1 MIQRDYFERLT
12 QQVAKVLARLI
23 GKDWEKILLAI
34 EQTFDQHLPITRSEL
49 LQVELTHFKSW
60 ISEQEL
66 SDDQLEA
73 IAMLLQKEGEHIAT
87 VASQIDRFGRAL
99 LLYEVIESRTDTYA
113 PDRVQRIRYLNTL
126 LDEL

>member
-34 EQTFDQHLPITRSEL
+34 EQAFDQHLPITRKEL
-49 LQVELTHFKSW
+49 LGVKLEGFEDW
-60 ISEQEL
+60 IGQQDL

-87 VASQIDRFGRAL
+87 IEQQKDRFARAL
-99 LLYEVIESRTDTYA
+99 LLYEVVESRTEMYS
-113 PDRVQRIRYLNTL
+113 PDRVARIRQLNDL
-126 LDEL
+126 MDEL

>member
-34 EQTFDQHLPITRSEL
+34 EQTFDQHLPITRKEL
-49 LQVELTHFKSW
+49 LQVSLEDFKDW
-60 ISEQEL
+60 IEEQEL

-73 IAMLLQKEGEHIAT
+73 IAMLLQKEGEHIGT
-87 VASQIDRFGRAL
+87 VAAQKDRFERAL
-99 LLYEVIESRTDTYA
+99 LLYEVVERRTDLFS
-113 PDRVQRIRYLNTL
+113 PDRVQRIQKVKAL
-126 LDEL
+126 LSEL